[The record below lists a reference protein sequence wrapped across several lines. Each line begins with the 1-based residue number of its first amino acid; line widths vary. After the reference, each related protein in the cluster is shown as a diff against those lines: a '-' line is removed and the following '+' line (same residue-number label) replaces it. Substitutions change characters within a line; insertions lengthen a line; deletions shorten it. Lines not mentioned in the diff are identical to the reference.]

1 MDENQNPE
9 EAVKSGQDHLKEAAG
24 NFTEAVSA
32 KVENIRQ
39 EPQDKRQMSCERQ
52 RKTRLKNS
60 EAWRRV
66 LGLIRNPKRK
76 VGKLKAK
83 LTFAITPR
91 RPS

>member
-24 NFTEAVSA
+24 NFTEAASA
-32 KVENIRQ
+32 KVENIHQ
-39 EPQDKRQMSCERQ
+39 AAGQKQMSCEGQ

-66 LGLIRNPKRK
+66 PGLIRNPKRK

-83 LTFAITPR
+83 LTFATSPR